1 MDERTPAGM
10 QQIKWRLHVPAETAS
25 PLEPRCGDAEVIPC
39 PQEDPLF
46 LPKKMDESHDESPI
60 LSSSHF
66 PGGPGSQHQWF
77 GLSLRE
83 TLQKTG
89 RMEVPRFRQKKSPSN
104 EKQIVGQSK

>member
-1 MDERTPAGM
+1 M
-10 QQIKWRLHVPAETAS
+10 QQIKWHLHVPAETAS

-46 LPKKMDESHDESPI
+46 LPKKMDESPI

-77 GLSLRE
+77 GLRE

-104 EKQIVGQSK
+104 EKQIIGQSK